1 MIGLILCMLVIF
13 VVLLVWLV
21 VGLAVKRFSKMQRGR
36 GVITT
41 FAVAAI
47 LILAFAD
54 EIIGGYQFRGLC
66 RADAG
71 LEVDVK
77 KINRKIIS
85 SITTPVGEYM
95 TNTAIP
101 IRYSHTSYRDK
112 ETNEELA
119 STNSYVA
126 ESGWLLRAIAMGH
139 SVPPLLIQ
147 PSACSGPGNLPLAKR
162 FNFIYQE

>member
-1 MIGLILCMLVIF
+1 MLLRQGISMIGLILCMLVIV

-47 LILAFAD
+47 LIPAFAD

-66 RADAG
+66 HADEG

-77 KINRKIIS
+77 KINRK
-85 SITTPVGEYM
+85 
-95 TNTAIP
+95 
-101 IRYSHTSYRDK
+101 
-112 ETNEELA
+112 
-119 STNSYVA
+119 
-126 ESGWLLRAIAMGH
+126 
-139 SVPPLLIQ
+139 
-147 PSACSGPGNLPLAKR
+147 
-162 FNFIYQE
+162 